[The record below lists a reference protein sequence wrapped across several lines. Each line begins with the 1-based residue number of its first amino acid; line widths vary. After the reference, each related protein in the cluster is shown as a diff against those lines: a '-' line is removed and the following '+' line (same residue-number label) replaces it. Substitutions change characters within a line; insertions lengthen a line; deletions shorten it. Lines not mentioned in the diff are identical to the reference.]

1 MFSDRTTNNDYNYDN
16 ANPIQPLY
24 TVLTTS
30 QLNPITAWSGTP
42 VLKVQSLE
50 TGEENAFT

>member
-24 TVLTTS
+24 TTS